1 MLILYII
8 PVKFY
13 CRSKFA
19 LELCFF
25 LISMNKF
32 TSLLLL
38 LFCMMGV
45 MNAQEQEPEI
55 SGFTK
60 AAENKTLPSELTTG
74 YF

>member
-1 MLILYII
+1 
-8 PVKFY
+8 
-13 CRSKFA
+13 
-19 LELCFF
+19 
-25 LISMNKF
+25 MNKF

-55 SGFTK
+55 YGFTK